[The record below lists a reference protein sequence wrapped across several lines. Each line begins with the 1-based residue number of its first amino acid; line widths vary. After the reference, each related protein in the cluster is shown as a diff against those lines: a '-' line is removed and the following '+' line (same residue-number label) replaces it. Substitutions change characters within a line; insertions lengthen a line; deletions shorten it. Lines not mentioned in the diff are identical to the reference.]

1 MLKSLNKLLELIE
14 RSEYIAPAHGLIL
27 ERDEALYMAKL
38 YEKWAKSTDFKI
50 LNFKILYDSMYGFIE
65 KLISKLVESL

>member
-1 MLKSLNKLLELIE
+1 MLKSLNELLELIE

-50 LNFKILYDSMYGFIE
+50 LI
-65 KLISKLVESL
+65 